1 MFSKVLIA
9 NRGEIAV
16 RVIRACRELGVRTLV
31 VYSDAD
37 RDSLAVRLADEAI
50 CIGAGP
56 AVSSYLRVDRIISAA
71 EIGDVDAIHPGYG
84 FLAENAN
91 FAEICASCNIKF
103 IGPTA
108 ASIAKVGD
116 KVQARFHARKIGVPV
131 PAGSEGIVEGEQE
144 ALKAARRIGFP
155 VVLKAVAGGGG
166 KGMRVAHNDVSL
178 VQGFHAA
185 RVEAEK
191 AFGDGSLYVEKLIED
206 PHHVEIQVVGDQR
219 GRVIHLGERDCS
231 IQRKNQ
237 KLLEE
242 SPSPILDAGL
252 RKKMGRAAVRL
263 AESIHYEN
271 VGTVEF
277 LVDGSGNFYFIE
289 MNARIQV
296 EHPVTEQ
303 AYGIDLLKEQ
313 IKIAAGYPLDR
324 SWEGREAV
332 QHAIEM
338 RINAEDAWQDFRP
351 SPGRIEALQFPGGP
365 GIRVD
370 SHLVLG
376 ATVPP
381 YYDSMLA
388 KIIASGQ
395 TREDALARL
404 GRALDELVLEG
415 IKTTVPVGKAILQDP
430 DFRRGQYST
439 AFLPRLLASKGAQ
452 KVERS

>member
-1 MFSKVLIA
+1 MFSKVLVA

-16 RVIRACRELGVRTLV
+16 RVIRACRELGVRVLA

-37 RDSLAVRLADEAI
+37 RDSLAVRMADEAI
-50 CIGAGP
+50 CIGSGSAS
-56 AVSSYLRVDRIISAA
+56 SSYLRADRIISAA

-91 FAEICASCNIKF
+91 FAEICSSCNIKF
-103 IGPTA
+103 IGPS
-108 ASIAKVGD
+108 ASAIAKVGD
-116 KVQARFHARKIGVPV
+116 KVQARFHAQKLGVPV
-131 PAGSEGIVEGEQE
+131 PAGSEGIVENEQE

-185 RVEAEK
+185 RIEAEK
-191 AFGDGSLYVEKLIED
+191 SFGEGDLYVEKLIES
-206 PHHVEIQVVGDQR
+206 PHHVEIQIVGDQR
-219 GRVIHLGERDCS
+219 GRIIHLGERDCS

-242 SPSPILDAGL
+242 SPSPILDVGL

-263 AESIHYEN
+263 GESIHYES

-277 LVDGSGNFYFIE
+277 LVDGSGAFYFIE
-289 MNARIQV
+289 MNPRIQV
-296 EHPVTEQ
+296 EHAVTEQ
-303 AYGIDLLKEQ
+303 AYGIDLVKEQ
-313 IKIAAGYPLDR
+313 IKIAAGYPLDKTWDSR
-324 SWEGREAV
+324 AVV
-332 QHAIEM
+332 QHAVEM
-338 RINAEDAWQDFRP
+338 RINAEDVWKEFRP
-351 SPGRIEALQFPGGP
+351 SPGRVEALQFPGGP

-376 ATVPP
+376 TTIPP
-381 YYDSMLA
+381 YYDSLLA

-415 IKTTVPVGKAILQDP
+415 VKTTVPIGKAILQDP
-430 DFRRGQYST
+430 DFRRGNYST
-439 AFLPRLLASKGAQ
+439 GFLPRLLASKGALTD
-452 KVERS
+452 

>member
-16 RVIRACRELGVRTLV
+16 RVIRACRELGVRVLV

-37 RDSLAVRLADEAI
+37 RDSLAVRMADEAI
-50 CIGAGP
+50 CIGSGP
-56 AVSSYLRVDRIISAA
+56 AASSYLRADRIISAA

-91 FAEICASCNIKF
+91 FAEICSSCNIKF
-103 IGPTA
+103 IGPPA
-108 ASIAKVGD
+108 SSIAKVGD

-131 PAGSEGIVEGEQE
+131 PAGSEGIVESEQE

-219 GRVIHLGERDCS
+219 GRIIHLGERDCS

-242 SPSPILDAGL
+242 SPSPILDAAL

-271 VGTVEF
+271 MGTVEF

-296 EHPVTEQ
+296 EHPVTEK
-303 AYGIDLLKEQ
+303 AYGIDLVKEQ
-313 IKIAAGYPLDR
+313 IKIAAGYPLDK
-324 SWEGREAV
+324 S
-332 QHAIEM
+332 
-338 RINAEDAWQDFRP
+338 
-351 SPGRIEALQFPGGP
+351 
-365 GIRVD
+365 
-370 SHLVLG
+370 
-376 ATVPP
+376 
-381 YYDSMLA
+381 
-388 KIIASGQ
+388 
-395 TREDALARL
+395 
-404 GRALDELVLEG
+404 
-415 IKTTVPVGKAILQDP
+415 
-430 DFRRGQYST
+430 
-439 AFLPRLLASKGAQ
+439 
-452 KVERS
+452 